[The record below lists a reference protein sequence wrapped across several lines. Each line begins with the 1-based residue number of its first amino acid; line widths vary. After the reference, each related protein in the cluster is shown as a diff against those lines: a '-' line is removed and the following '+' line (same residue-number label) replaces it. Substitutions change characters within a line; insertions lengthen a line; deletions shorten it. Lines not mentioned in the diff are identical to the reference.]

1 MLELY
6 VHQVKILK
14 KKYTANTKISK
25 TELEQELKKIKEK
38 GYAECVE
45 EIQNGIASVAVPI
58 RIKKNE
64 TLFSIGTIGPV
75 NTFDDQKRDNLG
87 NQLLK
92 LSHQCSHILEL
103 NIA

>member
-1 MLELY
+1 MSP
-6 VHQVKILK
+6 K
-14 KKYTANTKISK
+14 KQYTKNTKISK
-25 TELEQELKKIKEK
+25 NELEHELTKIKEK

-58 RIKKNE
+58 KIEKIEN
-64 TLFSIGTIGPV
+64 LFSIGTIGPV
-75 NTFDDQKRDNLG
+75 NVFDAQKRNNLG

-92 LSHQCSHILEL
+92 LSRQCSQILEL

>member
-1 MLELY
+1 MENQKDGIAKIHNIEY
-6 VHQVKILK
+6 QVDDV
-14 KKYTANTKISK
+14 TAKMK
-25 TELEQELKKIKEK
+25 EWKEK

-64 TLFSIGTIGPV
+64 ALFSIGTIGPV